1 MTLQMIG
8 CSHHDAAVEIREQLS
23 FSSEHCQLALSQFGE
38 RFDGAEL
45 VLLSTCNRVELYAAG
60 GPFGAGL
67 TASESSAGAFS
78 LDEVRSALIEFV
90 AECLEKPADFVA
102 EHMIVRQ
109 GREAVD
115 HLFLV
120 AASLDSMVVGEA
132 QILSQV
138 KQAYDLSN
146 LAGATGP
153 VTHIAFQAANRAAKR
168 VQNETTIHRRRLSVP
183 SVAVGEVVPEVFET
197 LRGKRVVL
205 CGAGEMA
212 EETLRYLKSG
222 GSDNL
227 CIVNRGQERAAALAS
242 VFGAQTRPLEQ
253 LHEQVVAADLLIG
266 TTSAEDPLV
275 DAATFAQ
282 LNARRGG
289 RIMLILDLAVPRDFD
304 PEIGDEAGVFLYQI
318 DDLQA
323 ACNRNRREREKQ
335 WPKAKRILDEEVE
348 QFFTSLQQRA
358 TGPVIRRLRERADQ
372 VKTAELQRLLGKL
385 NGCGDPAMQKEIE
398 KSFDRLTNKLLHPPM
413 ASLRDDAAT
422 GHSRGLLDALRHLFN
437 LGDDL

>member
-23 FSSEHCQLALSQFGE
+23 FSTEHTEQALSSFGE

-45 VLLSTCNRVELYAAG
+45 VVLSTCNRVELYAAG
-60 GPFGAGL
+60 GPFGSGL
-67 TASESSAGAFS
+67 IASEPASGSFS
-78 LDEVRSALIEFV
+78 FDEVRTALIEFV

-102 EHMIVRQ
+102 EHMAVRQ
-109 GREAVD
+109 GRDAVD

-146 LAGATGP
+146 VAGATGP
-153 VTHIAFQAANRAAKR
+153 VTHAAFQAANRAAKR
-168 VQNETTIHRRRLSVP
+168 VQTETTIHRRRLSVP

-212 EETLRYLKSG
+212 EETLRYLKNG

-227 CIVNRGQERAAALAS
+227 CIINRGRERGDALANS
-242 VFGAQTRPLEQ
+242 FGAQSKPLED
-253 LHEQVVAADLLIG
+253 LHEEIVSADLLIG
-266 TTSAEDPLV
+266 TTSAEEPLV
-275 DAATFAQ
+275 DSATFAR
-282 LNARRGG
+282 LNSQRGG
-289 RIMLILDLAVPRDFD
+289 RIMLVLDLAVPRDFD
-304 PEIGDEAGVFLYQI
+304 PVIGDENGVYLYQI

-335 WPKAKRILDEEVE
+335 WPKAKRILDEEVDR
-348 QFFTSLQQRA
+348 FIASLQQRA
-358 TGPVIRRLRERADQ
+358 TGPVIRKLRERADQ
-372 VKTAELQRLLGKL
+372 VKSAELQRLLDKL
-385 NGCGDPAMQKEIE
+385 NGTTDPAMTKEIE

-413 ASLRDDAAT
+413 ASIRDDAAA
-422 GHSRGLLDALRHLFN
+422 GHSRGLLEALRHLFN
-437 LGDDL
+437 LGDDT